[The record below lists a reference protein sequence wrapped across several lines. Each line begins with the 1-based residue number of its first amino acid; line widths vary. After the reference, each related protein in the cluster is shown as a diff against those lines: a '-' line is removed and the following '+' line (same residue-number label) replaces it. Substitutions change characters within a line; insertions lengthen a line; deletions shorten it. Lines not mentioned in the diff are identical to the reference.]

1 MKKYDSK
8 PYKLPDYPDTDTDV
22 LEEEE
27 IDAEEIVNLENHLV
41 LYNDDVTT
49 FQEVEEALQ
58 EICHHTELQSKQ
70 CALIIHNK
78 GKCSVKQGS
87 YKKLK
92 PMLEA
97 MLDRKISAII
107 E

>member
-8 PYKLPDYPDTDTDV
+8 PYKLPDYPDTETDV
-22 LEEEE
+22 MEKEDIEEQKNLNL
-27 IDAEEIVNLENHLV
+27 IVW
-41 LYNDDVTT
+41 NDDVTT
-49 FQEVEEALQ
+49 FQEAEEALQ
-58 EICHHTELQSKQ
+58 EICHHTEIQAMQ
-70 CALIIHNK
+70 CTIIIHNK
-78 GKCSVKQGS
+78 GKCCVKHGS

-97 MLDRKISAII
+97 MLDRKISATI

>member
-1 MKKYDSK
+1 MKKYNPK
-8 PYKLPDYPDTDTDV
+8 PYQLPDYPDTDTEV
-22 LEEEE
+22 MEKESSEVQE
-27 IDAEEIVNLENHLV
+27 ILNLV
-41 LYNDDVTT
+41 IFDDDQLT
-49 FQEVEEALQ
+49 FTEVEEALQ
-58 EICHHTELQSKQ
+58 IVCHYTEMESKRLSR
-70 CALIIHNK
+70 LIHEN
-78 GKCSVKQGS
+78 GKTSVKQGS